1 MAQIEVRALRP
12 EDASWVEDFIRQRW
26 GAAEVVAHGMVYHP
40 QHLPG
45 FVARVGG
52 QPVGLVTYHVQD
64 AACEI
69 VTLDSSRPGEGI
81 GTALVAAVKRAAQ
94 EAGCRRLWLITTN
107 DNLNALRFY
116 QRRGFTLAAV
126 HPNAA
131 AEARRLKPEIP
142 LIGEYGIPIRDE
154 LELEMEI

>member
-52 QPVGLVTYHVQD
+52 HPVGLVTYHVQE

-94 EAGCRRLWLITTN
+94 ETGCRDRHPGQQPAWRRNWDSIGGGGKAGGAGNRL
-107 DNLNALRFY
+107 
-116 QRRGFTLAAV
+116 
-126 HPNAA
+126 
-131 AEARRLKPEIP
+131 
-142 LIGEYGIPIRDE
+142 
-154 LELEMEI
+154 